1 MSITDISA
9 IPVAIDVVPK
19 EEEWGLAPYVG
30 SPGPMSTVERV
41 LIRLETDSGTVGWGE
56 TSGIPTPGV
65 AANTIEEAIAPDFLG
80 REVWE
85 IESILSEA
93 SHFYVDYSSLYGGV
107 EVAMWDALGKE
118 LGAPLHQLLGG
129 KCVDE
134 VECAYCVG
142 ILDPEESRE
151 HVRRAL
157 DGGFSTLKTKGGLD
171 WEQDVERLIAM
182 DDEADGQL
190 QLRLDPNEAYSF
202 EEAVRVG
209 ARLED
214 AGVYLQYLEQPI
226 DAGTFGTYKRLRER
240 LRQPIAVN
248 EDMYEDKH
256 LLHLV
261 TEDAIDV
268 GVVDLLPAGGVLE
281 LKRMAGI
288 AADAGVSLSHH
299 SGWDLDIKTAAMVH
313 TVASTPAVTL
323 PPDTVYYSM
332 SDYLATDPFDPTDA
346 HITVPDGPGLGIEV
360 DEAKVEEY
368 RTD

>member
-1 MSITDISA
+1 MSITDIDA
-9 IPVAIDVVPK
+9 IPVAVDVRPK

-41 LIRLETDSGTVGWGE
+41 LIRLETGDGTVGWGE
-56 TSGIPTPGV
+56 TSAIPTPGV
-65 AANTIEEAIAPDFLG
+65 AATTIEEVLVPELIG

-85 IESILSEA
+85 IEAVLSEA
-93 SHFYVDYSSLYGGV
+93 AHFYVDYSSLYGGV
-107 EVAMWDALGKE
+107 EMAMWDALGKE
-118 LGAPLHQLLGG
+118 LGAPLHQLIGG
-129 KCVDE
+129 KCTDE
-134 VECAYCVG
+134 IQCAYCVG
-142 ILDPEESRE
+142 ILSPEESRE

-157 DGGFSTLKTKGGLD
+157 SGGFSVLKTKGGLD
-171 WEQDVERLIAM
+171 WEQDVERIVAM
-182 DDEADGQL
+182 DDEADGEL
-190 QLRLDPNEAYSF
+190 DIRLDPNEAYSF
-202 EEAVRVG
+202 EDAVRVG

-214 AGVYLQYLEQPI
+214 EGVYLQYLEQPV

-248 EDMYEDKH
+248 EDMYEERH

-261 TEDAIDV
+261 TQDAIDV
-268 GVVDLLPAGGVLE
+268 GVVDLLPAGGICE

-299 SGWDLDIKTAAMVH
+299 SGWDLDVKTAAMVH
-313 TVASTPAVTL
+313 TVSSTPAIDL

-332 SDYLATDPFDPTDA
+332 SDYLAEDPFDPTDGRL
-346 HITVPDGPGLGIEV
+346 TVPDTPGLGIEV
-360 DEAKVEEY
+360 DESKVEQY